1 MCSSGSSCD
10 SGYRAFGSYFFEDA
24 SCPNKAA
31 LVKRRVSKTNM
42 PIHNKS
48 QLSHEP
54 KRITS
59 AGAIDRT
66 ASTKS
71 DQFKEDKR

>member
-10 SGYRAFGSYFFEDA
+10 SGYRAFGSYYFEDA

-31 LVKRRVSKTNM
+31 LVKRRVSKTFHVN
-42 PIHNKS
+42 NK
-48 QLSHEP
+48 SHEP
-54 KRITS
+54 KRIIS
-59 AGAIDRT
+59 AGAIDQT